1 MENFDSTMEIT
12 TQNADKQLIK
22 NLELRKFIQFK
33 LNKSNITKEDLVNID
48 EIVLDSQNIIGNY
61 NKVYFEEIEM
71 FPNLEKIT
79 IRNLGITYENMNK
92 LRNISKIEF
101 INCEIDGINLLN
113 NVQGLIIINSEVEN
127 IEEIGNL
134 SNITEL
140 ELVNLKIDNF
150 EFLKNLKQLKQLK
163 IKNVK
168 DFSLERIDFYLPIE
182 YLSVE
187 KINKLNLIIISQ
199 YKNLKTLSV
208 DREESENWKNE
219 LESLKDKNIKVLL
232 NDMYVDGEN
241 YDSCC

>member
-1 MENFDSTMEIT
+1 MGNFDTTIKIT
-12 TQNADKQLIK
+12 TENMDKQLIE
-22 NLELRKFIQFK
+22 NVELNKFIQFK
-33 LNKSNITKEDLVNID
+33 LNKSNITKEDLAKID
-48 EIVLDSQNIIGNY
+48 EIVLDSQNIVGNY
-61 NKVYFEEIEM
+61 NKVYFEEIEL

-79 IRNLGITYENMNK
+79 IRNLGVTSENINK
-92 LRNISKIEF
+92 LSNISKIEF
-101 INCEIDGINLLN
+101 RNCEIEGITLLN
-113 NVQGLIIINSEVEN
+113 NVQSLTIINSEIEN

-140 ELVNLKIDNF
+140 ELVNIKVEKF
-150 EFLKNLKQLKQLK
+150 EFLKSLKQLKQLK

-168 DFSLERIDFYLPIE
+168 GFSLEKIDFSLPIE

-187 KINKLNLIIISQ
+187 KINELNLTIISQ

-219 LESLKDKNIKVLL
+219 LESLKDKKIEVLL
-232 NDMYVDGEN
+232 NDMDVEGED